1 MKITSQGC
9 VNGLW
14 MLWWRFSERVDQIRR
29 RCDKTGM
36 DPLDAFV
43 PGLGKAGGCK
53 YLLNCGC
60 GRKISYSEHILQ
72 DIVVQGLVDSEIWL
86 DLLSDINQNMTL
98 EEVFQFVEKKE
109 SGKRSANHLLEFQ
122 ASEYEKQG
130 LATIAHLATRFRGY
144 RLVKSCMSPTK

>member
-1 MKITSQGC
+1 MKITSKGC
-9 VNGLW
+9 VNGLG
-14 MLWWRFSERVDQIRR
+14 MLWWRFSERVDQSSR
-29 RCDKTGM
+29 RCDKTRM
-36 DPLDAFV
+36 DPFDAFV

-72 DIVVQGLVDSEIWL
+72 DIVVQGLVDSEIQL
-86 DLLSDINQNMTL
+86 GLLSDINQNMTL

-122 ASEYEKQG
+122 ASEYEK
-130 LATIAHLATRFRGY
+130 TRTCNNCTPGHEIQ
-144 RLVKSCMSPTK
+144 RL